1 MNLGFTLNTSQRRAM
16 LVVVGLVVLSR
27 VGMSFAMDALNIH
40 LKKESVPIRRALAD
54 VPRILGQWEA
64 VGDDQRL
71 SEEFIEELGTDQ
83 FLTRSYEHGDGRFLQ
98 LHLAYYT
105 GMIDAVPHVPDRCLV
120 ATGGFDLEQ
129 LPENLPLDIGQP
141 SWRQIDESWFEVGI
155 KDPLTGRSAD
165 VYIPSGNLSLRT
177 SSFVRADQPG
187 TVLWGGYFF
196 VANGN
201 FASTPESVKRLAF
214 DPSQKMAYYCKVQL
228 VTQMK
233 RRQNRSEFVDASR
246 EFLELLMPYLM
257 RSLPDWRS
265 ISAALES
272 P

>member
-1 MNLGFTLNTSQRRAM
+1 MNLGLTLHSSQRRAM

-83 FLTRSYEHGDGRFLQ
+83 FLTRSYEHADGRFLQ

-141 SWRQIDESWFEVGI
+141 SWEKIDESWFQVGI
-155 KDPLTGRSAD
+155 EDPLTGRIAD

-196 VANGN
+196 VANGD

-214 DPSQKMAYYCKVQL
+214 DPSQKFAYYCKVQL

-233 RRQNRSEFVDASR
+233 RRQDRSEFVDASR